1 MVTNKLLSRNEE
13 TVEVL
18 DFRKQEII
26 NIFKD
31 LPVDQALL
39 KLKENNAEDNFLG
52 VSKPFKLLT
61 IPGQN
66 EIEYLV
72 KGNFSTNNNW
82 YIWEK
87 LLSES
92 NLNLEIIVLLTGD
105 LPEYSISRNKLY
117 LPEFLTEKRIRI
129 LWVSSYR
136 GNYWGA
142 ESQNY
147 SAALLKTYDNT
158 EKANF
163 EALLKPLTVI
173 EVFNTI
179 FSKSNPGEIYNPG
192 LRQAAFGEGYKKES
206 VDAYMKLHS
215 K

>member
-92 NLNLEIIVLLTGD
+92 NLNLEIIVLLTG
-105 LPEYSISRNKLY
+105 I
-117 LPEFLTEKRIRI
+117 FLNI
-129 LWVSSYR
+129 VSQ
-136 GNYWGA
+136 
-142 ESQNY
+142 E
-147 SAALLKTYDNT
+147 
-158 EKANF
+158 
-163 EALLKPLTVI
+163 
-173 EVFNTI
+173 
-179 FSKSNPGEIYNPG
+179 
-192 LRQAAFGEGYKKES
+192 
-206 VDAYMKLHS
+206 
-215 K
+215 